1 MVLGVLEIA
10 LVLGI
15 ACFREILGRL
25 AFQNNVHEVGERA
38 RRRHA
43 TRYSLGVAVIAAIAE
58 PDGNG
63 KLRGDAAEPAIHI
76 ILRRS
81 RLACRDLTVR
91 KRRSLAGAFRDD
103 ALHDLGCRMGNFCR
117 NGPLALWCRVV
128 DHDRAVVVDDALD
141 ALGVVV
147 RAAVRDG
154 RVRVRHLKRCHRFG
168 TERERPC
175 RSERRGNSHAF
186 GDIDDLIRANREDK
200 PRERRVRRHRE
211 GVRDALR
218 PIVGMVD
225 VGNFPSGELRS
236 CRSVDHGIGVDAL
249 LDSCHQGER
258 LERRTCL
265 PARPACPGSHV
276 DLRGVV
282 VLAADKRLD
291 VAVVGIDRHH
301 GDLVVVTRRL
311 LLLARSRLGS
321 LLHGNIKR
329 GVYLQPALEKLVFGV
344 RVLAVG
350 VGQLVAH
357 VAREV
362 RIRLDS
368 RG

>member
-15 ACFREILGRL
+15 TCFREILGRL
-25 AFQNNVHEVGERA
+25 AFENNVHEVGERA

-43 TRYSLGVAVIAAIAE
+43 ARHSLCMTVIAAIAE

-81 RLACRDLTVR
+81 RLARRDLSVR
-91 KRRSLAGAFRDD
+91 KRRSLAGALRDD
-103 ALHDLGCRMGNFCR
+103 ALHDLGGRMGNFCG
-117 NGPLALWCRVV
+117 NGSLALWRRVV
-128 DHDRAVVVDDALD
+128 DHDRAVAVDDALD

-154 RVRVRHLKRCHRFG
+154 RIRVRHLKRRHRLRA
-168 TERERPC
+168 ERERPC
-175 RSERRGNSHAF
+175 RSERRGDAHAL
-186 GDIDDLIRANREDK
+186 GNIDNLVWADRENK
-200 PRERRVRRHRE
+200 ARERRVRRDRE
-211 GVRDALR
+211 GVRYALR
-218 PIVGMVD
+218 PVIGVVD
-225 VGNFPSGELRS
+225 VGNFPSRELRS
-236 CRSVDHGIGVDAL
+236 RGSINHSVRVDAL
-249 LDSCHQGER
+249 FDGCHQSER
-258 LERRTCL
+258 LERGAGL
-265 PARPACPGSHV
+265 PARTARTSGHV
-276 DLRGVV
+276 DLRGIV
-282 VLAADKRLD
+282 VLAADERPD

-301 GDLVVVTRRL
+301 GDLVVVAGRL
-311 LLLARSRLGS
+311 LLLARSRLGC
-321 LLHGNIKR
+321 LLHGNVKR

-350 VGQLVAH
+350 VGQLIAH